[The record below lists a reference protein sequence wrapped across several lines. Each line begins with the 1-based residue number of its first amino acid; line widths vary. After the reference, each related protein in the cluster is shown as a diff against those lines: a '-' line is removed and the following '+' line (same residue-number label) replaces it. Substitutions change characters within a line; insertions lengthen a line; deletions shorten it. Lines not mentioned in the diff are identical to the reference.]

1 MNFVQYQ
8 DGCATVPDDSASTG
22 NSDCLRAAWD
32 FRKAAER
39 ASSMGLTC
47 LPAERTHFI
56 LNMYSD
62 CFGRCHEIV
71 LHLYILLKILS
82 IEFLVIFEMFGP
94 CLIWM

>member
-8 DGCATVPDDSASTG
+8 DGCATVPDDESDFSSTG
-22 NSDCLRAAWD
+22 NSECLRAAWY
-32 FRKAAER
+32 FRKAAVR

-56 LNMYSD
+56 SNIYAD

-71 LHLYILLKILS
+71 LHLDILL
-82 IEFLVIFEMFGP
+82 
-94 CLIWM
+94 